1 MLYSLG
7 VSLSN
12 IQTSLMK
19 CDNCKIAKKMQKIKK
34 SGKEE
39 ILCHST
45 GWSNT

>member
-1 MLYSLG
+1 MLYLLG

-12 IQTSLMK
+12 IHSLMK